1 MGGRANDVDW
11 LRTVASYLVVV
22 YHAAQIFD
30 FQNKSYYKNA
40 ERSPSLD
47 LFTRFVHLWHM
58 PLFFLLA
65 GWSCKLSLER
75 RGAAK
80 FLIERAQ
87 KLLVP
92 LLFGMLV
99 LCAAPRWVEY
109 RCGRWKPRSEE
120 GSPSPLV
127 HSFTTFLRVHYYFEG
142 LTWNHLWFLVYLFTF
157 CAIYLPG
164 FWLLSH
170 QVSGRPRGHPK
181 WTWVMANGPVVL
193 LAVVQ
198 LRLRNRWPGYQNLVD
213 DWANFWFYSIFF
225 IAGFCL
231 SLSKSL
237 EDHIHLHWKMNGAL
251 GLLSCCLYVFPD
263 SFSRLYFSN
272 SEHIQHV
279 LSSSGAWYFVCFLR
293 SAAHRYL
300 SNHPAPA
307 FLSDNAFPV
316 YIIHEVPLFL
326 FAHFVLGKWSAPVG
340 IKFAAS
346 VTVALLSSLLVLQ
359 TIVNRSRV
367 FSFLL
372 GAKEVK
378 RVKSGPHQD

>member
-109 RCGRWKPRSEE
+109 RW
-120 GSPSPLV
+120 
-127 HSFTTFLRVHYYFEG
+127 
-142 LTWNHLWFLVYLFTF
+142 
-157 CAIYLPG
+157 